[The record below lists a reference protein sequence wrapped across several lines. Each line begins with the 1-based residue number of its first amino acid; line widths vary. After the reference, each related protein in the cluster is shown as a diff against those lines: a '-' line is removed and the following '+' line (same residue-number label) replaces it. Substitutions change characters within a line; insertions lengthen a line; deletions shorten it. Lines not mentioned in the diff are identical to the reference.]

1 MTQAGCQLIGR
12 RRIVKADL
20 RNRSVSGRLDILKA
34 LKAFLL
40 QQPARQSPTPTTS
53 SQRQESVLCRIQIQ

>member
-40 QQPARQSPTPTTS
+40 QQPAR
-53 SQRQESVLCRIQIQ
+53 RVLK

>member
-40 QQPARQSPTPTTS
+40 QQPARAV
-53 SQRQESVLCRIQIQ
+53 QR

>member
-40 QQPARQSPTPTTS
+40 QQPAK
-53 SQRQESVLCRIQIQ
+53 SQAAASFVRAFSL